1 MITAMSWPRKMP
13 LRRTLGKSTFNSMV
27 RRLTV
32 IYQANVSL
40 LFYVA
45 HCVLGSAT
53 WKRRSSI
60 FSALKYSMKC
70 IHWMCYK
77 CRWKLELQLNL
88 ICLMHCVRPICRFA
102 RVVGPKLNWGGG
114 SIHFELFKF
123 TFVDMVLQFMGFRS
137 YFVFLSKFF
146 NTRLERAS
154 KWNMK
159 HNYDLSSHNGSQ
171 FQFRAAHILNIF
183 LLQTLPSN
191 DLFTSSSL
199 SFWTKTN
206 ESSWTS

>member
-1 MITAMSWPRKMP
+1 MFGFSYLKKERFNFF
-13 LRRTLGKSTFNSMV
+13 STEIFDEV
-27 RRLTV
+27 H
-32 IYQANVSL
+32 SL
-40 LFYVA
+40 Y
-45 HCVLGSAT
+45 
-53 WKRRSSI
+53 
-60 FSALKYSMKC
+60 
-70 IHWMCYK
+70 MCYK
-77 CRWKLELQLNL
+77 CRWKLKLKLSFN
-88 ICLMHCVRPICRFA
+88 CLMHCVRLICRFA
-102 RVVGPKLNWGGG
+102 WVVGPKLYWGGG

-206 ESSWTS
+206 ESVWTS